1 MEIKIHVSELGNL
14 NIVNF
19 RCWKFGILQFRLLKI
34 IKSCQFVPTGSR
46 RRPRAPGPPGL
57 LGLRC
62 AGHGPESPGG
72 RLQPSPVGA
81 GAGDHPAACCHHA
94 RLWLPLPL
102 PVSSLPG
109 TPLHRAPAGPGL
121 HSPAGHRI
129 PAPRAAARACPGQL
143 PPPLPAPPPGR
154 LPRAL
159 QPSPLPAPEQHAAA
173 ASPVLSRAPGCSN
186 LRKGLGLRT
195 LKSRTTLTTALPPG
209 RPKDLKLTLPS
220 LVPKPGPASP

>member
-1 MEIKIHVSELGNL
+1 MDGGGKGGREEFQEAEVSA
-14 NIVNF
+14 VA
-19 RCWKFGILQFRLLKI
+19 
-34 IKSCQFVPTGSR
+34 P
-46 RRPRAPGPPGL
+46 RPRREEPGRLGEAGAVGCSSTGRRSGADAGLGKRGRRLRGSPQSAPG
-57 LGLRC
+57 
-62 AGHGPESPGG
+62 
-72 RLQPSPVGA
+72 
-81 GAGDHPAACCHHA
+81 
-94 RLWLPLPL
+94 
-102 PVSSLPG
+102 
-109 TPLHRAPAGPGL
+109 
-121 HSPAGHRI
+121 
-129 PAPRAAARACPGQL
+129 
-143 PPPLPAPPPGR
+143 PLPAPPPGR